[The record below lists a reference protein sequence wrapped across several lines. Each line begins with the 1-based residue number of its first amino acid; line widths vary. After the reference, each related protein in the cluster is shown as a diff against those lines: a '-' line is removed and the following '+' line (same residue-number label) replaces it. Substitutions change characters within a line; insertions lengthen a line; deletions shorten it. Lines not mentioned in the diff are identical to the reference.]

1 MIAIKNRKMLIPNE
15 ERYIGTTFDENSE
28 VRTFS
33 IDRYTQTDT
42 DLSAFTAKA
51 DIFHCDTETTDRAD
65 LEMEVHEKNILLH
78 LYITE
83 GMVTTPGTRLID
95 LKLFNDDGEVKWSSY
110 KGAFCVE
117 DPLATPSATAK
128 NLTELEQLEA
138 RINRA
143 IATAYDKAAEVVS
156 AWLEENIGEIEGYVI
171 DKSFSVENAAADAA
185 ATGKEIRE
193 IGRRFNDLY
202 YIDLEKITT
211 LAIPSGYGIQG
222 GCYKGG
228 YLYGI
233 YHQKNSTP
241 MLLGKF
247 DLSTGALLDSFQVNP
262 TGHGNAVSD
271 FMDDLVLVCD
281 SATNTIYFVDVVKKT
296 VRHTVDFGSTTSL
309 SSIAANSTGT
319 KFVLQTPGQ
328 NIITGFYKLPY
339 DKDGYD
345 RAWYQE
351 YIFKDIPAKGTSL
364 VQDMTFVKNVWLCC
378 LNTNGYANQ
387 EKKKN
392 CIRVFCTTGVHARD
406 IYFDNSIPEPEIITY
421 DTSDERLVIVDRE
434 GGVYKTVSIGN
445 VFDSTYFGRL
455 ISTLN
460 LEPSTLLSAVTNL
473 TATLTDSHGTHS
485 IDMCFPICESGFP
498 TGVLGN
504 DATHRVRDRYTMQY
518 TADSSGICE
527 SFFTQDGNYII
538 FKVASYRYNF
548 TYRYTIVDNAYARL
562 TRFSGAYQDSSGVVQ
577 SLTTIGRRDLED
589 GTKEDDASF
598 MSRIVASAS
607 AIYANPGITAPIL
620 AQIRGD
626 NRCRYTR
633 ASIALPS
640 A

>member
-1 MIAIKNRKMLIPNE
+1 MIKTQYINLDMVPSGVLPVLYCSQYDIGRPLGLVVYNGGEAVDLDSYTVTIEATRSDGTAVLTAVTTDGNVGGFVTTATMTNQADKYLAKMVIVDSSENRVASLAFVMCITPKTM
-15 ERYIGTTFDENSE
+15 DENAE
-28 VRTFS
+28 S
-33 IDRYTQTDT
+33 IEEDKSLYQQYT
-42 DLSAFTAKA
+42 SAVQA
-51 DIFHCDTETTDRAD
+51 
-65 LEMEVHEKNILLH
+65 
-78 LYITE
+78 
-83 GMVTTPGTRLID
+83 LIA
-95 LKLFNDDGEVKWSSY
+95 EVK
-110 KGAFCVE
+110 E
-117 DPLATPSATAK
+117 DLDAESVARAAGDS
-128 NLTELEQLEA
+128 NLSVA
-138 RINRA
+138 IN
-143 IATAYDKAAEVVS
+143 DE
-156 AWLEENIGEIEGYVI
+156 
-171 DKSFSVENAAADAA
+171 AAARELAD
-185 ATGKEIRE
+185 TE

-202 YIDLEKITT
+202 YINLEQITT

-228 YLYGI
+228 YLYCI

-247 DLSTGALLDSFQVNP
+247 DLSTGALIDSFQVNP

-271 FMDDLVLVCD
+271 FMDNLVLVCD
-281 SATNTIYFVDVVKKT
+281 SATNTIYFVDVVAKT
-296 VRHTVDFGSTTSL
+296 VRHSVDFGSTTSL

-328 NIITGFYKLPY
+328 NAITGFYKLPY

-345 RAWYQE
+345 RVWYQE
-351 YIFKDIPAKGTSL
+351 YLFKDILAKSTSL
-364 VQDMTFVKNVWLCC
+364 VQDMTFIKNIWLCC
-378 LNTNGYANQ
+378 LNTNGYSNQ

-421 DTSDERLVIVDRE
+421 DTSDERIIIVDRT
-434 GGVYKTVSIGN
+434 GVVYKTVSVGY

-460 LEPSTLLSAVTNL
+460 LEPSTILSAVTNV
-473 TATLTDSHGTHS
+473 TETLTDSHGTHS

-518 TADSSGICE
+518 LSDSSSICE
-527 SFFTQDGNYII
+527 GRFTQDGSYIT
-538 FKVASYRYNF
+538 FRAEGHRYTF
-548 TYRYTIVDNAYARL
+548 VYRYTITDNAYARL
-562 TRFSGAYQDSSGVVQ
+562 TRFSGAYVDSNGVVQ

-589 GTKEDDASF
+589 GTKEDDTSF
-598 MSRIVASAS
+598 MARLIASAS
-607 AIYANPGITAPIL
+607 AVYANPNITAPVL

-633 ASIALPS
+633 ASMALPS
-640 A
+640 V